1 MRYFWAGLL
10 AVDIGSTKFYITKD
24 TLPIRFV
31 AAHGTFNP
39 IIQGTECLSCCILA
53 GMRRGLDKFAVIR
66 PDPLF
71 NMEPGLISQLE
82 DSSLRR
88 LCQYASEDV
97 FEDAFEDAL
106 PLPTQSS
113 EIGEIEE
120 TGKDIDDG
128 NQSAAGSYDGGGSVN
143 QDNSIIQGQ
152 ESCLGGESDDD
163 EGSEEY

>member
-10 AVDIGSTKFYITKD
+10 AVDIGSTKVYITKD

-88 LCQYASEDV
+88 LRQYASEDN
-97 FEDAFEDAL
+97 AFEDAL
-106 PLPTQSS
+106 PLLTQPSKI
-113 EIGEIEE
+113 EEIEE
-120 TGKDIDDG
+120 TGKDIHDG
-128 NQSAAGSYDGGGSVN
+128 DQSAAGFYDGGGSVN
-143 QDNSIIQGQ
+143 QDNSISQGQ
-152 ESCLGGESDDD
+152 ESCLGGDSDDD
-163 EGSEEY
+163 EGSEEL